1 MNSRTWI
8 RRLSSAGLLAA
19 IGGSAFAQAPAPAAS
34 TLLGVNCDVPPAYHC
49 PDTACEGSV
58 VTQPGNTV
66 EMKTR
71 RTYFL
76 DCPKGYKPGDK
87 VNLVLSL
94 HGGGSYAN
102 WQRNYA
108 PFMDV
113 KDKYKLV
120 IMTPGSPVRAW
131 SAADDQYL
139 QNIVDSVAGAV
150 GKNNIER
157 FILAGH
163 SQGGA
168 TSTRIICTDYF
179 KDKVDV
185 RISLSGGR
193 NGPTV
198 SAGRGFGTGGQPVYQ
213 QIPGQPAAAPNAAA
227 AQAAGTAVR
236 PPGAGGPPAG
246 AGGPPGG
253 GGGGGA
259 AGAAA
264 STTNPACDFSTIYT
278 AGEYENTPAE
288 TSPIAER
295 FGCKARVKQEDV
307 VDPKAGYVWDATR
320 QDPGSDGW
328 GHYPRSG
335 RAAVYVYPGCKD
347 GRVVADVSRL
357 QKGHTEGLE
366 PNVTD
371 KLISLAV
378 SAKGGK
384 IKSGSWTPPPPPP
397 APAGFGGGG
406 GPGAGPGA
414 AAPAAGARPPATPA
428 TPRPPG

>member
-1 MNSRTWI
+1 MT
-8 RRLSSAGLLAA
+8 ALAA
-19 IGGSAFAQAPAPAAS
+19 FGAAAFAQQAAAPAN
-34 TLLGVNCDVPPAYHC
+34 TLLGTNCNAPPVYHC
-49 PDTACEGSV
+49 PDTACESPI

-66 EMKTR
+66 EMRSR

-76 DCPKGYKPGDK
+76 DCPAGYQPGDK

-120 IMTPGSPVRAW
+120 IMTPGSPTRVW
-131 SAADDQYL
+131 SDADDEYL
-139 QNIVDSVAGAV
+139 HNIVDSVVGAV
-150 GKNNIER
+150 GKNNVER

-163 SQGGA
+163 SQGGM
-168 TSTRIICTDYF
+168 TSNRIICTDYF

-193 NGPTV
+193 VGPTT
-198 SAGRGFGTGGQPVYQ
+198 SAGRGFGAGGQPVYLQ
-213 QIPGQPAAAPNAAA
+213 VPGQPAPPAPARAAPPAAA
-227 AQAAGTAVR
+227 TA
-236 PPGAGGPPAG
+236 PGATPP
-246 AGGPPGG
+246 PPGG
-253 GGGGGA
+253 
-259 AGAAA
+259 
-264 STTNPACDFSTIYT
+264 ACDYSFIFEN
-278 AGEYENTPAE
+278 GEYESVPGD
-288 TSPIAER
+288 TSPLATK
-295 FGCKARVKQEDV
+295 FGCGPRKKDDDV

-320 QDPGSDGW
+320 QDPGTDGW

-335 RAAVYVYPGCKD
+335 RAAVFTFPNCKD
-347 GRVVADVSRL
+347 GRLVADVVRL

-371 KLISLAV
+371 KLIQLAV

-384 IKSGSWTPPPPPP
+384 IKSGGWTPPPPPP
-397 APAGFGGGG
+397 TPPSPFAG
-406 GPGAGPGA
+406 GPPATVPGA
-414 AAPAAGARPPATPA
+414 APARN
-428 TPRPPG
+428 